1 MKIKNTLL
9 QAILVGV
16 TVAGATS
23 CSMFDQL
30 DEDTAPVEYN
40 EDGTVKNGGE
50 SEEEIC
56 WLNCAACGMG

>member
-1 MKIKNTLL
+1 MKINKSLL

-16 TVAGATS
+16 TVAGASS
-23 CSMFDQL
+23 CGMFDHL
-30 DEDTAPVEYN
+30 EDDTHPVELN
-40 EDGTVKNGGE
+40 EDGTVKGGD